1 MLRYRKIYYAFSG
14 TLVIMSI
21 ISLAV
26 LGLNF
31 GVDFKGGSIMEI
43 TSVSSRPNH
52 DVIINVLSELD
63 LGNVTIQ
70 DSGDANLILRFQN
83 IDETVHQNV
92 LSKLK
97 GLFEFAEVRF
107 ESIGPVIG
115 GETKQKSLWAI
126 SLVVIMILVY
136 VAWAFRRISFPLRS
150 WKYGVVAVIALFH
163 DIVITMGVFAFVGH
177 FLNLEIGVPFVAALL
192 TILGYSVNDTIV
204 IFDRIRENVLRQG
217 SVFDFA
223 KVIDA
228 SFNQVYVRSLNTS
241 LSTLLVLVAV
251 FLFGGETLKY
261 FVLTLIIGISIGTYS
276 SIFLASPLLFS
287 WSLLKIKRPKRA

>member
-1 MLRYRKIYYAFSG
+1 MLRYRKIYYALSG
-14 TLVIMSI
+14 FLVIASI

-26 LGLNF
+26 LGLNL
-31 GVDFKGGSIMEI
+31 GVDFKGGSIMEL
-43 TSVSSRPNH
+43 VSLGSRPSH
-52 DVIINVLSELD
+52 EAIRSLLTEFA
-63 LGNVTIQ
+63 LGEVTVQ
-70 DSGDANLILRFQN
+70 DSGDANLILRFKN
-83 IDETVHQNV
+83 VDEAVHQSV

-97 GLFEFAEVRF
+97 GLSEFEEVRF

-115 GETKQKSLWAI
+115 SETKQKSLWAVL
-126 SLVVIMILVY
+126 LVVIMVLAY

-150 WKYGVVAVIALFH
+150 WKYGVVAIIALFH

-204 IFDRIRENVLRQG
+204 IFDRIRENVMRQG

-223 KVIDA
+223 QVIND
-228 SFNQVYVRSLNTS
+228 SFNQVYIRSLNAS
-241 LSTLLVLVAV
+241 LSTLLVLVAI
-251 FLFGGETLKY
+251 FLFGGATLKY

-287 WSLLKIKRPKRA
+287 WSMLRIRKR